1 MLQKLLTVF
10 TKFKPRPAVITGE
23 NIYGQCVSQS
33 RQIPFYI
40 EYGVEDEIG
49 ARFELLCLHV
59 ILVLHVM
66 KLEEAHPDHEQAKET
81 SQGLFDALLRALD
94 DTMREQGVGDL
105 SVAKKMKA
113 LGRVVYARL
122 KAWDDLLSS
131 GAETSD
137 KADYI
142 LKTVYAVDGA
152 ADEVEARAHN
162 AARMAEYVEKALK
175 TLSVSALLRGKTEWP
190 ELN

>member
-10 TKFKPRPAVITGE
+10 TKFKARPAVTTGE
-23 NIYGQCVSQS
+23 NLYGQCVSQS
-33 RQIPFYI
+33 RQVPFYTD
-40 EYGVEDEIG
+40 YGVEDEIG

-66 KLEEAHPDHEQAKET
+66 KLDPAQSDHEQAKET
-81 SQGLFDALLRALD
+81 SQALFDALLRALD

-122 KAWDDLLSS
+122 KAWDDLLSPQ
-131 GAETSD
+131 ANAPER
-137 KADYI
+137 ADYI
-142 LKTVYAVDGA
+142 LKTVYARDEDDGA
-152 ADEVEARAHN
+152 IESHDHN
-162 AARMAEYVEKALK
+162 AALMAEYVEKALK
-175 TLSVSALLRGKTEWP
+175 TLSVSALLRGKTAWP